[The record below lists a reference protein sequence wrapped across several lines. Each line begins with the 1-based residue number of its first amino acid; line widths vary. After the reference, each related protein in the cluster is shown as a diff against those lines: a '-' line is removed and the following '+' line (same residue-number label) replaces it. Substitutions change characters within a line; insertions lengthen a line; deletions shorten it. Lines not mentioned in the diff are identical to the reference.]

1 MEFNNQQK
9 GLSSDMARMACVGK
23 VSDKKRFGHSNLKI
37 LTPTEILEV
46 LARVKVGNKS
56 ENLLNEI
63 RQIISCMCRAKEIA
77 KKVYN
82 NIMTSIK
89 L

>member
-1 MEFNNQQK
+1 MFPIKIEGTGFT
-9 GLSSDMARMACVGK
+9 DK
-23 VSDKKRFGHSNLKI
+23 VFGHSNLKI

-46 LARVKVGNKS
+46 LARVKAGNKS